1 MTDLQAYYDGAG
13 IQPHRWGLSKAGE
26 QQDLLGQRESEEQIE
41 FADRYAHYDEI
52 DPYDCESLEP
62 EQYLICH
69 FKLWAFVLKT
79 RQWGKA

>member
-1 MTDLQAYYDGAG
+1 MTDLQAYYHDAE
-13 IQPHRWGLSKAGE
+13 IQPPRWGLRKAADHEVFLVGR
-26 QQDLLGQRESEEQIE
+26 DNEEQVE
-41 FADRYAHYDEI
+41 FADRYTHYDEI

-69 FKLWAFVLKT
+69 FQIWAFVLKT